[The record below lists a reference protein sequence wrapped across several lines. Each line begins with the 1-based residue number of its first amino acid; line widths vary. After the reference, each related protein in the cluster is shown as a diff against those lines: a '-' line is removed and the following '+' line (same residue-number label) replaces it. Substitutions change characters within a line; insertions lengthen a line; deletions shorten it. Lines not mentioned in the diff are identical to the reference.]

1 MSDKIILEGMAFYGY
16 HGAREEER
24 RLGQRFLVDVE
35 LTADLAP
42 AGKSDRLDDTLD
54 YGEAYKVVRAVLEGP
69 SKNLLEALAEEVAG
83 RLLDALPAQAV
94 RVRIKKPGVPIKGA
108 ILAHSAVEIYRHRD
122 P

>member
-1 MSDKIILEGMAFYGY
+1 MLEGMAFYGY

-42 AGKSDRLDDTLD
+42 AGSSDRLEDTLD

-69 SKNLLEALAEEVAG
+69 SKNLLEALAQEVAE
-83 RLLDALPAQAV
+83 RLLDALPAQAI
-94 RVRIKKPGVPIKGA
+94 RVRIKKPSVPIKGGV
-108 ILAHSAVEIYRHRD
+108 LAHSAVEIYRPRD